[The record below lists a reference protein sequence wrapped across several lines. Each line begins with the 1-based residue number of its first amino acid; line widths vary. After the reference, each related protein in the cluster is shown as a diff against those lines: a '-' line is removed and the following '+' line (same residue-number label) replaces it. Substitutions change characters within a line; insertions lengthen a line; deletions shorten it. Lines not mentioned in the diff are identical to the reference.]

1 MILVKN
7 SHKCIKTIFIVDEQA
22 KIVIMALQNVNVLT
36 FIMQVI
42 AVLQIYRFLSYLTV
56 IWNPLGK
63 SATEKNYMGN
73 WLGFFLVVLKDP
85 YGQFGAYSIWWQI
98 LSQIA
103 PNMAKCPLLQLRYI
117 HKRDLH
123 TKKTLRCIN
132 VSRCTARNSIKIKQE
147 QKMKFLSNPNALFHT
162 EYTKSIYICS

>member
-1 MILVKN
+1 MYKN
-7 SHKCIKTIFIVDEQA
+7 YFYCWWTSQDSHNGFTKCQC
-22 KIVIMALQNVNVLT
+22 VNIHYASNCSPPNLPVSK
-36 FIMQVI
+36 
-42 AVLQIYRFLSYLTV
+42 LSYSHLKPARKKCY
-56 IWNPLGK
+56 WKKLYGK
-63 SATEKNYMGN
+63 LA
-73 WLGFFLVVLKDP
+73 WVFLVVLKDP